1 MNKLFFALLVLF
13 VISCSNSQ
21 QPPSDI
27 IPRDTLI
34 SVIVDMHIA
43 DVILLNPN
51 VQSKISDISSNQLY
65 QSILNKYNINK
76 ERFNKSMNYYANN
89 PEVLDS
95 IYDIVIERLNLIESQ
110 GHTDSLPA
118 L

>member
-1 MNKLFFALLVLF
+1 MNKIFFAFVVLF
-13 VISCSNSQ
+13 IFSCSNSK
-21 QPPSDI
+21 QPPTDI

-51 VQSKISDISSNQLY
+51 VQSKISDISSNKLY
-65 QSILNKYNINK
+65 QTVLNKYNITR
-76 ERFNKSMNYYANN
+76 ERFNKSMDYYANN

-95 IYDIVIERLNLIESQ
+95 IYDIVIERLNLIESE
-110 GHTDSLPA
+110 GRTDSLPA